1 MNSHWLKRPFTL
13 QNKALDKQKNFY
25 INFSWAT
32 MVAKNFE
39 IEEALLKIEN
49 DKALLKSGRH
59 VEKQFNTG
67 SASPKRFGS

>member
-1 MNSHWLKRPFTL
+1 MPHNLCDIKTNL
-13 QNKALDKQKNFY
+13 
-25 INFSWAT
+25 NFSWAT

-67 SASPKRFGS
+67 SASPKRFGF

>member
-1 MNSHWLKRPFTL
+1 M
-13 QNKALDKQKNFY
+13 
-25 INFSWAT
+25 NFSWAT

-67 SASPKRFGS
+67 SASPKRFGF